1 MTQLTQKLVTDLRV
15 LLADAKDL
23 MLATA
28 SQTGEK
34 IAEMRARI
42 QRTIAEIEPRL
53 AAAELALEGKVKEAA
68 KTTDDYVHAK
78 PWTAVG
84 IAACA
89 GLLIGLLAAR
99 R

>member
-1 MTQLTQKLVTDLRV
+1 MTQATQKLVMDLRV

-28 SQTGEK
+28 AQSGEK

-42 QRTIAEIEPRL
+42 QRTIADIEPRL
-53 AAAELALEGKVKEAA
+53 AAAEAALEGKVREAA
-68 KTTDDYVHAK
+68 KTTDDYVHAN

-84 IAACA
+84 VAGCA
-89 GLLIGLLAAR
+89 GLIIGILAAR
-99 R
+99 H

>member
-1 MTQLTQKLVTDLRV
+1 MSQTTQKLVTDLRV

-23 MLATA
+23 MQATA
-28 SQTGEK
+28 TQGGEK

-53 AAAELALEGKVKEAA
+53 SAAEAALEMRVKEAA
-68 KTTDDYVHAK
+68 KSTDDYVHAQ
-78 PWTAVG
+78 PWAAVG
-84 IAACA
+84 IAAGA
-89 GLLIGLLAAR
+89 GLLIGLLAGR